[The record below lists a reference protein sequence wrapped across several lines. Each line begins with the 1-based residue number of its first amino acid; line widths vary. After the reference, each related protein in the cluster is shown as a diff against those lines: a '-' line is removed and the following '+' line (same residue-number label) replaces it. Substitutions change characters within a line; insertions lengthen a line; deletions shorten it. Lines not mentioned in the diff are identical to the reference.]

1 MQQWKRLCLLLTD
14 QYPPCRR
21 TVAPKDPQLRL
32 PQGEEEESASSLCAR
47 LLLLLLQLF
56 LNKMFYGCL
65 NFMCL
70 VQVFDNLLENVLL
83 VK

>member
-21 TVAPKDPQLRL
+21 LVAPEDPQLRL
-32 PQGEEEESASSLCAR
+32 PQGEEEENASSLCAR
-47 LLLLLLQLF
+47 LLLLLQLF

-70 VQVFDNLLENVLL
+70 VQDFDNLLENVLL
-83 VK
+83 GK